1 MKRWIWMLT
10 LVAGLVA
17 CGKEATKERRN
28 VLLVTLDT
36 TRFNA
41 VGFMGNPAK
50 PTPRLDEL
58 AKESVVYEMARTVTP
73 LTMPAHSSMLT
84 GLYPPRHTI
93 TANGARPLPSSA
105 RTLAEYAR
113 E

>member
-1 MKRWIWMLT
+1 MV

-17 CGKEATKERRN
+17 CGKEATRERRN

-50 PTPRLDEL
+50 PTPRLDEF
-58 AKESVVYEMARTVTP
+58 AKDAVVYEMARTVTP
-73 LTMPAHSSMLT
+73 LTMPARILGRMTWRRVWKPVL
-84 GLYPPRHTI
+84 PMVR
-93 TANGARPLPSSA
+93 AARV
-105 RTLAEYAR
+105 
-113 E
+113 